1 MPVSYHTTAGNSIGT
16 ASNLRTVN
24 LYSLLLDRRT
34 QTRYHIKHSPRR
46 SPTLRGLH
54 TGVHQTLAFVLIVGF
69 GLPDFLWADTF
80 NAIFTDKAVTRVQHG
95 MHPLS

>member
-1 MPVSYHTTAGNSIGT
+1 M
-16 ASNLRTVN
+16 
-24 LYSLLLDRRT
+24 YSLLLDRPA
-34 QTRYHIKHSPRR
+34 QNRYHIKHSPRR

-54 TGVHQTLAFVLIVGF
+54 TGVHQALAFIFGF

-95 MHPLS
+95 MPPPFIGAWLATAGRLFCVYDTTQTQ